1 VRVIGVVDLLA
12 GRAVQARGGD
22 RHLYQPVASVGGVPV
37 PEGDAVTIAHGYLT
51 QLGVGELYVAD
62 LDAILGRA
70 PNDGIVMTL
79 ATIGTRLWLDS
90 GVSSIDRAERAIA
103 CGATRVVVGLETLG
117 SFSALSE
124 ICRTVDGQ
132 RVAFSLD
139 LKNGVPVAPLIPSEH
154 PETMVARAAD
164 AGVRSILVIDLA
176 RVGTGCGVDVAMLA
190 RLRKAVPNVILI
202 AGGGV
207 RGLEDLR
214 QLAEMGCDGALVATA
229 LHDGRLNVTDIAAV
243 AGV

>member
-1 VRVIGVVDLLA
+1 MVRRVGADLVGELTQQRHHRLRRALQFERAHGNRGDRVAVHARHLCIHAADVPADHHSGVSDYPHDGRQNQPSSTAMRIIGVVDLLG
-12 GRAVQARGGD
+12 GRAVQARGGE
-22 RHLYQPVASVGGVPV
+22 RHAYQPVTSVGGVPV

-117 SFSALSE
+117 SFGALSE

-139 LKNGVPVAPLIPSEH
+139 LKNGVPLAPLIPSDH
-154 PETMVARAAD
+154 PETLVARAAD
-164 AGVRSILVIDLA
+164 AGVR
-176 RVGTGCGVDVAMLA
+176 
-190 RLRKAVPNVILI
+190 
-202 AGGGV
+202 
-207 RGLEDLR
+207 
-214 QLAEMGCDGALVATA
+214 
-229 LHDGRLNVTDIAAV
+229 
-243 AGV
+243 